1 MKTLVNVARLPRLDW
16 LNSIAV
22 PWGALTLSW
31 AINMVIFG
39 SIPTQKGGGHTGGL
53 ATLFA
58 FMLVIGSVTTVRFLP
73 FGLTV
78 GLSRRVYYLGIL
90 TFVVSTG
97 VLYAAI
103 LTGLNLVES
112 ETDGW
117 GEQLHFFRIPWLL
130 DGPWYRTFLTNVV
143 LLVATFMIGAMLGI
157 VYQRFRLVGLTA
169 FLALVAIALTAVA
182 LVITWHHSW
191 HSVRNFISGLTALG
205 LTGWLALFVAL
216 LGVAGYAT
224 IRRATV

>member
-31 AINMVIFG
+31 AINMVIFA
-39 SIPTQKGGGHTGGL
+39 SIPSANGGGHTGGL

-58 FMLVIGSVTTVRFLP
+58 FMLAIGAVTTVRFLP
-73 FGLTV
+73 FGLVV
-78 GLSRRVYYLGIL
+78 GLSRRMYYFGTL

-97 VLYAAI
+97 LLYAAI
-103 LTGLNLVES
+103 LTGLNLLES

-117 GEQLHFFRIPWLL
+117 GIQLHFFRIPWLL
-130 DGPWYRTFLTNVV
+130 DGPWYRTFLTTFV

-157 VYQRFRLVGLTA
+157 VYQRFRLIGLTV
-169 FLALVAIALTAVA
+169 FLALVAIALTIVA
-182 LVITWHHSW
+182 LVITWDHDW
-191 HSVRNFISGLTALG
+191 HSFGHFVSGLTALG
-205 LTGWLALFVAL
+205 LTGWLALFVAV
-216 LGVAGYAT
+216 LGVGEYAT

>member
-1 MKTLVNVARLPRLDW
+1 MKTLIHVAKLPRLDW
-16 LNSIAV
+16 INSIAV

-31 AINMVIFG
+31 AINMVIFA

-58 FMLVIGSVTTVRFLP
+58 FMLAIGSVTIVRFLP

-78 GLSRRVYYLGIL
+78 GLSRRVYYLGIMTYVAL
-90 TFVVSTG
+90 TSA
-97 VLYAAI
+97 LYAAI
-103 LTGLNLVES
+103 LTALNLLES

-117 GEQLHFFRIPWLL
+117 SLKLHFFRIPWLL
-130 DGPWYRTFLTNVV
+130 DGPWYRTFLTTFV
-143 LLVATFMIGAMLGI
+143 LLVATFMVGAMLGI

-169 FLALVAIALTAVA
+169 FLALVAIALTIVA
-182 LVITWHHSW
+182 LVITWHHGW
-191 HSVRNFISGLTALG
+191 HSFGHFVSGLTALG
-205 LTGWLALFVAL
+205 LTGWLALFVAV
-216 LGVAGYAT
+216 LGVGEYAT

>member
-1 MKTLVNVARLPRLDW
+1 MKTLVYVARLPRLDW
-16 LNSIAV
+16 INSIAV

-31 AINMVIFG
+31 LINMVIFA
-39 SIPTQKGGGHTGGL
+39 SIPAQKGGGHTGGL

-58 FMLVIGSVTTVRFLP
+58 FMLVIGAVTIVRFLP

-117 GEQLHFFRIPWLL
+117 GIRLHFFRIPWLL
-130 DGPWYRTFLTNVV
+130 DGPWYRTFLTNFV
-143 LLVATFMIGAMLGI
+143 LLVATFMIGAMLGV

-169 FLALVAIALTAVA
+169 FLALVAIALTIVS
-182 LVITWHHSW
+182 LVITWHHGW
-191 HSVRNFISGLTALG
+191 HRFGHFVSGLTALG
-205 LTGWLALFVAL
+205 LTGWLALLIVV
-216 LGVAGYAT
+216 LGVGEYAT